1 MCDAEGGTMS
11 RRVKIIFEDGE
22 KTYGDLFLAEDDTK
36 IVIGGMD
43 YDLESFRAT
52 GATVAVN
59 DQPTLKLL
67 HEAGIKA
74 RPTGKQT
81 TITISVTEQL
91 RERLTIASKQNKRT
105 TTSILVEAA
114 ERWLDEKGI

>member
-1 MCDAEGGTMS
+1 MCDAEGGLMS
-11 RRVKIIFEDGE
+11 RRVKVIFEDGE
-22 KTYGDLFLAEDDTK
+22 RSYADVYLDDEPPK
-36 IVIGGMD
+36 IEMAGVP
-43 YDLESFRAT
+43 YDLESFAAT

-67 HEAGIKA
+67 QEAGIKA

-91 RERLTIASKQNKRT
+91 RERLKEASKKYGRT
-105 TTSILVEAA
+105 TTSILVEAG
-114 ERWLDEKGI
+114 EKWLEEKGI

>member
-1 MCDAEGGTMS
+1 MCDAEGGAMS
-11 RRVKIIFEDGE
+11 RRVKIIYADGE
-22 KTYGDLFLAEDDTK
+22 KTYGDVDVSGEKPIIIT
-36 IVIGGMD
+36 GGMP
-43 YDLESFRAT
+43 YDLESFAAT

-59 DQPTLKLL
+59 DQATLKLL
-67 HEAGIKA
+67 QESGVKA

-91 RERLTIASKQNKRT
+91 RERLTVASKEFGRT

-114 ERWLDEKGI
+114 EKWLQDKEM

>member
-1 MCDAEGGTMS
+1 MCDAEGGMMS
-11 RRVKIIFEDGE
+11 RRVKVIFEDGE
-22 KTYGDLFLAEDDTK
+22 KTYADMYLTDEPPK
-36 IVIGGMD
+36 IVMAGVP
-43 YDLESFRAT
+43 YDLESFAAT

-59 DQPTLKLL
+59 DQETLKILQK
-67 HEAGIKA
+67 AGIKA

-91 RERLTIASKQNKRT
+91 RERLTAASKKYGRT

-114 ERWLDEKGI
+114 EIWLKEKGI

>member
-1 MCDAEGGTMS
+1 MGDAEGGVMS

-22 KTYGDLFLAEDDTK
+22 KTYGDLDLSGEK
-36 IVIGGMD
+36 PIIVTGGMP
-43 YDLESFRAT
+43 YDLESFAAT

-67 HEAGIKA
+67 QEAGIKA
-74 RPTGKQT
+74 RPTGRQT

-91 RERLTIASKQNKRT
+91 CERLTAASKKYNRT
-105 TTSILVEAA
+105 TTSILVEAG
-114 ERWLDEKGI
+114 EKWLDEKSL